1 MVHKDFLT
9 SLKSARV
16 WGSPLSVSPSGS
28 AKHPGQAVERD
39 HLLADGD
46 IVELHR

>member
-16 WGSPLSVSPSGS
+16 WGSAISAGPSGS
-28 AKHPGQAVERD
+28 AKHPGQAVERN
-39 HLLADGD
+39 HRLADGD